1 MIVSQTVKI
10 RVNNKNIDHYINQSL
25 DVIYGG
31 VYEMDIKF
39 LPRYSKYK
47 ITKKGINSS
56 KSFLKEEDYINKK
69 TQS

>member
-47 ITKKGINSS
+47 ILLKKESTPQNH
-56 KSFLKEEDYINKK
+56 F
-69 TQS
+69 